1 MEKYCYSLNKER
13 YFTVSDN
20 KEETIKEA
28 FETLY
33 FEKNKNLK
41 LEEKIWIAETVEYK
55 NMMLGDYVA
64 DTLSYD
70 AQDFAGEYAEDFMAL
85 SIEHKKILNERLD
98 RIIAEF
104 QKEFGY
110 EPDFF
115 RVTNV
120 EEIIKSK
127 SEIEELIEIENK

>member
-1 MEKYCYSLNKER
+1 METYCYSLSKER

-41 LEEKIWIAETVEYK
+41 LEEKIWTAETVEYK

-64 DTLSYD
+64 NTLSYA
-70 AQDFAGEYAEDFMAL
+70 AQHCAGEYAEDFMAL
-85 SIEHKKILNERLD
+85 SIEQEQILNERLD
-98 RIIAEF
+98 RVIAEF